1 MIGHLR
7 GSVFHLAPQLVVLD
21 VGGVGYQV
29 HIPLA
34 TYAEI
39 ERLGVGTE
47 ASLHVHTHVRDDT
60 LQLFG
65 FSSPQEK
72 ALFERLIS
80 ISGIGPKLAQAIL
93 SGLPAAELAAA
104 IKAGDLRRLNAIP
117 GVGKKTA
124 ERLIL
129 ELKDRIADLADPE
142 AGGSGE
148 VAIPG
153 SPVRDAIDAL
163 VHLGYRAAQAERAV
177 NAARK
182 GNEDLPVGELV
193 RTALRSLGGG

>member
-7 GSVFHLAPQLVVLD
+7 GSVLHLAPQLVVLD

-34 TYAEI
+34 TYADI
-39 ERLGVGTE
+39 ERRGLGAEV
-47 ASLHVHTHVRDDT
+47 ALHIHTHVRDDA

-65 FSSPQEK
+65 FSSPHEK
-72 ALFERLIS
+72 SLFERLIN

-93 SGLPAAELAAA
+93 SGLPSADLAAA
-104 IKAGDLRRLNAIP
+104 ISAGDLRRLNAIP

-129 ELKDRIADLADPE
+129 ELKDRVADLVGPE
-142 AGGSGE
+142 SGTDK
-148 VAIPG
+148 ASRAG

-163 VHLGYRAAQAERAV
+163 IHLGYRAAQAEHAV
-177 NAARK
+177 EEARGGK
-182 GNEDLPVGELV
+182 DDLPVGELV
-193 RTALRSLGGG
+193 RSALRRLGGG